1 MSKLIRNGLLLVVAC
16 TATASHTVQ
25 AQGVLPTFQ
34 CTMTDKLDLYNWP
47 GSIKDTFVQN
57 TPVIYFICDSD
68 NARTGDK
75 IKAVWIADH
84 TSTTHPEIY
93 TLAASTYHVR
103 LTQNDGVSSEADL
116 SLKRP
121 PCGWARGEYHVQV
134 YINDI
139 EGYVYRFKIR

>member
-1 MSKLIRNGLLLVVAC
+1 MNKLIRNGLLLLVIYA
-16 TATASHTVQ
+16 ANASHAAH

-34 CTMTDKLDLYNWP
+34 CTMTDKLDLNNWP
-47 GSIKDTFVQN
+47 GSIKDTFVQS
-57 TPVIYFICDSD
+57 TPIIYFVCNSD

-84 TSTTHPEIY
+84 TSTTHAEIY
-93 TLAASTYHVR
+93 TLAAKTYHVR

-116 SLKRP
+116 SLSRP
-121 PCGWARGEYHVQV
+121 PCGWARGAYHVQV

-139 EGYVYRFKIR
+139 EGYTYKFQVR